1 MEQKLQQINNRLNN
15 IENYLCCICEKL
27 NKIDNEDLAILSL
40 LGKIIKD
47 IEGTQTGIDTANS
60 GIDTANDGISTLS
73 LDVGNVGQGVDD
85 ANEAIAYIDCGSCD
99 LTGVNDKLNTIISQI
114 PNMKCRFPRPSE
126 EGEEEKM
133 AKSNTKK

>member
-1 MEQKLQQINNRLNN
+1 MEQKLQQINNRLYN
-15 IENYLCCICEKL
+15 IENILCCICNKL
-27 NKIDNEDLAILSL
+27 ERVDNEELAILSL

-85 ANEAIAYIDCGSCD
+85 ANEAIANIDCGSCD
-99 LTGVNDKLNTIISQI
+99 LTEVNNKLDEIISNI
-114 PNMKCRFPRPSE
+114 PSMKCKYKKNDDDSSS
-126 EGEEEKM
+126 KTV
-133 AKSNTKK
+133 KTKKEV